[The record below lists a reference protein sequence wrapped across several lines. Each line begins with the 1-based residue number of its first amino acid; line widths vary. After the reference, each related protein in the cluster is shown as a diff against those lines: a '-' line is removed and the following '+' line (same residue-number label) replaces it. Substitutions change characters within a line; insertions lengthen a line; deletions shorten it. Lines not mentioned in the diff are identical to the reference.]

1 MRLRCMAIRARLLLI
16 VLSEPGTSRLRRTA
30 GRPAYY
36 SASVPKRKWC
46 RRMAP
51 VTETLS
57 ESTLERGASSAAAA
71 LRPRGTRTMTSHLRF
86 VSRVEVLIE
95 RWTLGTPILPWS
107 AKRGRGEL
115 ESGGLARA
123 RVAPVAP
130 KVERAL
136 EGARS
141 KKKKVSRHCLAL
153 RRKRERERDRSPG
166 REETKERRLS
176 TAFRARASIFVCE
189 SVDRGSSLS
198 LEEPRLG
205 IRDTFK
211 RCVLTRRVHSCGG
224 LCPRSRGR

>member
-153 RRKRERERDRSPG
+153 RRKREREREIEAPG
-166 REETKERRLS
+166 ERKQKRGDSRQLF
-176 TAFRARASIFVCE
+176 ALARRFSFVKVWI
-189 SVDRGSSLS
+189 VDHLSLS
-198 LEEPRLG
+198 
-205 IRDTFK
+205 K
-211 RCVLTRRVHSCGG
+211 NRVSGFGTLLNAAC
-224 LCPRSRGR
+224 